1 MKIALVCP
9 ASLPATQFGGP
20 LTLFVELAR
29 ELGKLDNDVTIYT
42 TDLDFANKSNT
53 FNKNLPRLEKYDY
66 FKINRTHAWF
76 SVYTFFVNFGMFF
89 QLKKDKSDIIQIIGV
104 RSFQSLIAA
113 LISKIYHIPLIVED
127 QSGLATQPE
136 EKKGSTIKRI
146 LYKIQTPMIK
156 FIINQGEKIVVPNE
170 YEKNVFLKFCEPSK
184 IVVIPNGISLE
195 LLQSKVFNFKEK
207 YGIQDRFILFV
218 GRFAKVKG
226 IDTLLLAF
234 SLIKDHLDVQNVSL
248 VVMGAD
254 YGFESEMMDMIKSL
268 GLKNKVIVISKPP
281 REDVI
286 SAYGAS
292 EFLALPSRWELSP
305 MTPLEGFAFKKAVI
319 STNVHGIPYTIRDK
333 ERGILIDPENYQEL
347 SESMLELLQNKE
359 KRDRYGLAGYKF
371 ITEIANSKNMATK
384 TLKLYHDLIK

>member
-1 MKIALVCP
+1 MKIALICP

-29 ELGKLDNDVTIYT
+29 ELGKLGNDVTIYT
-42 TDLDFANKSNT
+42 TDLDFQISNT
-53 FNKNLPRLEKYDY
+53 FNKNLPRLEKYDG

-76 SVYTFFVNFGMFF
+76 SVYTFFVNFGMYF
-89 QLKKDKSDIIQIIGV
+89 QLKKDKPDVIQTIGV

-113 LISKIYHIPLIVED
+113 LISKIYDIPLVVED

-136 EKKGSTIKRI
+136 EKNGSMIKRI
-146 LYKIQTPMIK
+146 LYKIQTPMVK
-156 FIINQGEKIVVPNE
+156 FIINQGVKIVVPNE
-170 YEKNVFLKFCEPSK
+170 YEKNVFLKFCKPSK
-184 IVVIPNGISLE
+184 ISIIPNGINLE
-195 LLQSKVFNFKEK
+195 LLQSKVINFKEK
-207 YGIQDRFILFV
+207 YEINDRFILFV

-234 SLIKDHLDVQNVSL
+234 SSIKDHLELQNVKL
-248 VVMGAD
+248 VIMGVD
-254 YGFESEMMDMIKSL
+254 YGFESEMMYMIDNL
-268 GLKNKVIVISKPP
+268 GLKDKVIVINKPP

-319 STNVHGIPYTIRDK
+319 STRAHGIPYTIRDK
-333 ERGILIDPENYQEL
+333 EYGILIDPENYLEL
-347 SESMLELLQNKE
+347 SQSILELLQNEE
-359 KRDRYGLAGYKF
+359 KRSRYGLAGYKF
-371 ITEIANSKNMATK
+371 ITEIANSKSMAAN
-384 TLKLYHDLIK
+384 TLKIYRELVK